1 MADGPDR
8 LRFEVFWPQWAGNLA
23 TFIILPCLN
32 FIQMKK
38 KLLSLLLMI
47 MGYFSY
53 AQYACP
59 NITGPVNGEVN
70 VPVDSEIAWNAVA
83 GADGYFLSL
92 GTTMGGT
99 ELLDGLSTSA
109 TSYSPPA
116 GLPENTR
123 IFVTITLFFFDAD
136 NFACP
141 SESFITEDVTVPPIC
156 TDLILPSDGAIDVN
170 VNTAIGWAYAPR
182 ANGYRLSLGTSPGG
196 SELLTDEILDNVQS
210 YRPTVAL
217 PFETQIYVRMV
228 PFNENGP
235 AAGPCTEFSFR
246 TAAALAIPGCTAL
259 ISPADGAVNVPL
271 TPILEWSPSPGAAA
285 YRVSL
290 GTAPGLNNILDN
302 ASFATTATP
311 VIDFQPNRTFF
322 VTIVPYNDA
331 GSAIGCIQT
340 SFTTT
345 LGCGPYVDSVTG
357 ELLSLRPAMDFPDQV
372 YLCRNQDLTLIQSE
386 DTADGYRW
394 FEVGPDGVET
404 LISET
409 DQVAIALEGTY
420 RYEAYNRFEQSGNT
434 LECAV
439 GKEFQVFSS
448 ELPIIVALDV
458 EEQNNGLRISVQTAG
473 IGNYEYAL
481 DDPSGPY
488 QASNVF
494 ENVAT
499 NVTKVYVR
507 DKNGCG
513 FAEQRIIQGPVKEDF
528 PTFFTPNGDNVNDYW
543 QFVPRAESSAATLAI
558 IYIYDQFGNLVTQ
571 LFPNSKGW
579 DGTQNGR
586 PLPSSDY
593 WFRAISTKNEKI
605 VGHFTLKR

>member
-1 MADGPDR
+1 
-8 LRFEVFWPQWAGNLA
+8 
-23 TFIILPCLN
+23 
-32 FIQMKK
+32 
-38 KLLSLLLMI
+38 MI

-53 AQYACP
+53 AQYVCP
-59 NITGPVNGEVN
+59 NITGPVDNEVN
-70 VPVDSEIAWNAVA
+70 VPVDSEITWNAVA
-83 GADGYFLSL
+83 GVDGYFISL
-92 GTTMGGT
+92 GTSPGGN
-99 ELLDGLSTSA
+99 EILEPLSTSN
-109 TSYSPPA
+109 TFYRPES

-123 IFVTITLFFFDAD
+123 IYVTITLFFFDQD
-136 NFACP
+136 NISCP
-141 SESFITEDVTVPPIC
+141 SESFITEDVTVPPDC
-156 TDLILPSDGAIDVN
+156 TGLVSPNEGATDVN
-170 VNTAIGWAYAPR
+170 VNTAIEWAYAPR
-182 ANGYRLSLGTSPGG
+182 ATRYRLSLGTSPGG
-196 SELLTDEILDNVQS
+196 SELLMVVLENVQS
-210 YRPTVAL
+210 FQPTVAL
-217 PFETQIYVRMV
+217 PFETRIYVRIV

-235 AAGPCTEFSFR
+235 AAGSCTEYSFT
-246 TAAALAIPGCTAL
+246 TAAALSIPGCTAL
-259 ISPADGAVNVPL
+259 ISPANGAVNVPL
-271 TPILEWSPSPGAAA
+271 TPILEWAPSPGAAA

-290 GTAPGLNNILDN
+290 GTAPGVNNILDN
-302 ASFATTATP
+302 ASFATTTTP

-322 VTIVPYNDA
+322 VTIIPYNGA
-331 GSAIGCIQT
+331 GSAIGCTQT

-345 LGCGPYVDSVTG
+345 LGCGPYVDTVTG
-357 ELLSLRPAMDFPDQV
+357 ELVSLGPEMDFPDQV
-372 YLCRNQDLTLIQSE
+372 FLCRNQDLTLIQSE

-394 FEVGPDGVET
+394 FEVGSDGVET

-409 DQVAIALEGTY
+409 VQVVIALEGTY

-434 LECAV
+434 LECTV

-448 ELPIIVALDV
+448 ESPTIVAMDV

-481 DDPSGPY
+481 DDPNGPY
-488 QASNVF
+488 QESNVF

-499 NVTKVYVR
+499 NVTMIYVR

-543 QFVPRAESSAATLAI
+543 QFIPRAESGTAGLEI
-558 IYIYDQFGNLVTQ
+558 IYIYDQYGNLVTQ
-571 LFPNSKGW
+571 LYPNTQGW

>member
-1 MADGPDR
+1 MADCPCR
-8 LRFEVFWPQWAGNLA
+8 LRFEVFWPEWAGYLP

-47 MGYFSY
+47 MGCFSY

-59 NITGPVNGEVN
+59 NITGPVNNEVN
-70 VPVDSEIAWNAVA
+70 VPVDTEIAWNAVA
-83 GADGYFLSL
+83 GVDGYFLSL
-92 GTTMGGT
+92 GTSLGGT
-99 ELLDGLSTSA
+99 ELLDELATSA
-109 TSYSPPA
+109 TSYSPPE

-123 IFVTITLFFFDAD
+123 IYVTITLFFFDQD
-136 NFACP
+136 NFPCP
-141 SESFITEDVTVPPIC
+141 SESFITEDVTVPPAC
-156 TDLILPSDGAIDVN
+156 TDLVSPDDGALDVN
-170 VNTAIGWAYAPR
+170 VNAAIDWAYAPR
-182 ANGYRLSLGTSPGG
+182 ATGYRLSLGTSPGG
-196 SELLTDEILDNVQS
+196 SELLSDEILDNSQS
-210 YRPTVAL
+210 YQPTVAL
-217 PFETQIYVRMV
+217 PFETQIYVRVV

-235 AAGPCTEFSFR
+235 AAGSCTEYSFI

-271 TPILEWSPSPGAAA
+271 TPILEWAPSPGAAA

-322 VTIVPYNDA
+322 VTIIPYNGA
-331 GSAIGCIQT
+331 GSAIGCTQT

-345 LGCGPYVDSVTG
+345 LGCGPYVDTVTG
-357 ELLSLRPAMDFPDQV
+357 ELVSLGPEMDFPDQV
-372 YLCRNQDLTLIQSE
+372 FLCRNQDLTLIQSE

-394 FEVGPDGVET
+394 FEVASDGVET

-434 LECAV
+434 LECVV

-448 ELPIIVALDV
+448 ESPTIVALDV
-458 EEQNNGLRISVQTAG
+458 EEQNNGLRIIVQTAG

-481 DDPSGPY
+481 DDPAGPY
-488 QASNVF
+488 QESNVF
-494 ENVAT
+494 ENAAT
-499 NVTKVYVR
+499 NATKIYVR

-513 FAEQRIIQGPVKEDF
+513 FSEQRIIQGPVKEDF

-543 QFVPRAESSAATLAI
+543 QFMPRAESGTAGLEI

-571 LFPNSKGW
+571 LYPNSQGW